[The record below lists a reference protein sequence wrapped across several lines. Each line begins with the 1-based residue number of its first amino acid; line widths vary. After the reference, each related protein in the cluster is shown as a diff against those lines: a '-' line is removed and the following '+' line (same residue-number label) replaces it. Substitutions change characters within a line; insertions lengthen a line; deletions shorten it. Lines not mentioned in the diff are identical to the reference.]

1 MVDLKINEETYVSE
15 DHGAFK
21 SIKGN
26 LKLVGYGISDSVGI
40 SATTWSARGCNGGVC
55 SFDENWLSCRDISN
69 GLYVQ
74 KAGIY
79 VLFWRSRLPNSKT
92 SVGVGPRIN
101 DVRNDSALFTWA
113 RSNPRHTIS
122 GMELVSLSVDDLIS
136 TKLYSED
143 AITAYP
149 ISVWIFVID
158 DGA

>member
-1 MVDLKINEETYVSE
+1 MADLKINEEAYVSE

-26 LKLVGYGISDSVGI
+26 LKLVGYGISDTVGI
-40 SATTWSARGCNGGVC
+40 SATTWSGRGCNGGVC
-55 SFDENWLSCRDISN
+55 SFDQNWLSCRDSYN

-79 VLFWRSRLPNSKT
+79 VFFWRSRIPNSNT

-113 RSNPRHTIS
+113 RSNPRHTTS

-136 TKLYSED
+136 TKLYSEG

-158 DGA
+158 DGT